1 MPPKNKS
8 KNGEEW
14 LRGQIREL
22 QKENRA
28 LKKQLKQ
35 IQKKEH
41 IFDND
46 QDEDLSSDSEDTQVI
61 LRKVIKCLSD
71 SCGKGVYDEM
81 ELMSKLYGKCNVCGD
96 QRRLK

>member
-35 IQKKEH
+35 LQKKEH
-41 IFDND
+41 IFDES
-46 QDEDLSSDSEDTQVI
+46 QDEEVCGDSEDTHI
-61 LRKVIKCLSD
+61 ELPKLIKCED
-71 SCGKGVYDEM
+71 CGKGVYVEY
-81 ELMSKLYGKCNVCGD
+81 ELMGKVFGTCNICNN
-96 QRRLK
+96 RKRLK